1 MKAVVLICILLAIM
15 ISGILINDLYVRQFT
30 ADMMESLNTASSLPN
45 EIKAQASALQ
55 ERWSSDRVILQFTAS
70 RAKIEAVDDALDA
83 FCIYADKPESPEFK
97 KAKALLENALEKLKA

>member
-30 ADMMESLNTASSLPN
+30 ADMMASLNTASSLPN

-70 RAKIEAVDDALDA
+70 RAKIEAVDDALD
-83 FCIYADKPESPEFK
+83 DKPESPEFK